1 MGLIPKY
8 APGVE
13 VDAPGREVD
22 ASIAMSLLSTD
33 LVDYGHLTSWFAPCQ
48 SPLEEASGEPRRSR
62 AVDREW
68 DRP

>member
-33 LVDYGHLTSWFAPCQ
+33 LVDYGYLTPWSALCQ
-48 SPLEEASGEPRRSR
+48 SPSR
-62 AVDREW
+62 GVVW
-68 DRP
+68 

>member
-8 APGVE
+8 APGVG

-33 LVDYGHLTSWFAPCQ
+33 LVDYGHSTAWFGPCQ
-48 SPLEEASGEPRRSR
+48 SPSR
-62 AVDREW
+62 GVVW
-68 DRP
+68 

>member
-22 ASIAMSLLSTD
+22 ASTVMSLLSTD
-33 LVDYGHLTSWFAPCQ
+33 LVYYGHLSPWFAHCQ
-48 SPLEEASGEPRRSR
+48 PPSR
-62 AVDREW
+62 GVVW
-68 DRP
+68 

>member
-8 APGVE
+8 APGVG

-33 LVDYGHLTSWFAPCQ
+33 LVDYSHSTAWFTPCQ
-48 SPLEEASGEPRRSR
+48 SPSR
-62 AVDREW
+62 GVVW
-68 DRP
+68 